1 MSFKLEDLP
10 YQRQAIDAVVRLF
23 EGQQR
28 NYLDLD
34 LQSDCYPNRLLL
46 SRQEIVANIE
56 KIIAE
61 NGIGHGEASL
71 SLDPDYCIEMETG
84 TGKTLVY
91 LRTIYELC
99 REYGFTKFV
108 ILVPSV
114 PIREG
119 VLDTIE
125 SFRPQLERLYNIPL
139 HAFEYDSKK
148 LTKVKRF
155 IEGTDLQVMV
165 MTTHSFSAD
174 DNIINRPD
182 RDDSPDGYSYWQA
195 LAKVRPCIIMD
206 EPQEGMDT
214 ENLRPRLNA
223 LDPVAR
229 LRYSATHKVLR
240 NLIYRLSPF
249 DAYSQHLVKK
259 IEVLSVAEIN
269 DEATLKIE
277 LTEIQ
282 TGKGQPKAKLKAW
295 RQMAGG
301 FKYAETKWLKSGDS
315 LEDATKNISYRDFK
329 ISQIRERGLRGGGA
343 MVKFSN
349 GIELTPHTATGDIK
363 GIFRQQLYWLCYRH
377 FQKVDSLQAQGIK
390 PLSLIFIDRVANYME
405 PDGII
410 RTLFCEEFPKAY
422 RDHYGEDA
430 PPGLVHDVQAYYFA
444 KTNAG
449 EFTDNENSMAKQR
462 EIYDEILRDKEALLA
477 FDNPRQFIFSHS
489 ALGVGWDN
497 PNVFNIATLNQT
509 YSDIKK
515 RQEIGRGL
523 RICRNQSGQRIYDSD
538 TTQEGEETNLL
549 TVIPNESYQTFVT
562 QYQSEL
568 SSHVPTRHSHKGKP
582 PAKKKVT
589 LNQERF
595 KSDRFRRFWQ
605 RLAQRT
611 DYSVSFDE
619 AKLVADCID
628 AINEIS
634 IARYQAEIEL
644 TRIDQ
649 LSEKDEAKAT
659 SLGRE
664 TFRLDADFSPLDLIE
679 ELSENTALAYPTIV
693 DIAKGLTNLDQLVR
707 NPPRYLHLATEHINR
722 IAVDE
727 MVRTIDYRPTGE
739 EYGFDLFK
747 DVIETYRKTVPTPNT
762 GIYDHV
768 ILDAESLPES
778 RFATEADRSPKVRA
792 LIKLPDW
799 YKIPVPSLRGGSG
812 TYTPDFGLVI
822 TDKGLRDDE
831 EVELHLVVETKST
844 DKLEELSADEQIKIR
859 CAIQHFQAL
868 GIATNATLRYQ
879 APVTRFNPKVEEEQ
893 AAYGGTPQPMGFYA
907 PKSAF
912 GPTLLQA
919 TASPDPEELDALLG
933 SAALTP
939 KNLL

>member
-1 MSFKLEDLP
+1 MSFKLEDLS
-10 YQRQAIDAVVRLF
+10 YQRQAIEAAVRLF

-28 NYLDLD
+28 NYFDLH
-34 LQSDCYPNRLLL
+34 LQGDCFPNRLDL
-46 SRQEIVANIE
+46 SRQEIVANVE
-56 KIIAE
+56 KIAGE
-61 NGIGHGEASL
+61 NGISHGEATICI
-71 SLDPDYCIEMETG
+71 DPDYCIEMETG

-99 REYGFTKFV
+99 REYGFTKFI

-148 LTKVKRF
+148 LPKVKAF
-155 IEGTDLQVMV
+155 IEGTDLQVMI

-174 DNIINRPD
+174 DNIINRSG
-182 RDDSPDGYSYWQA
+182 RDDSPDGMSYWQA
-195 LAKVRPCIIMD
+195 LGKVRPIVIMD

-214 ENLRPRLNA
+214 ANLRPRLDA

-240 NLIYRLSPF
+240 NLIYRLTPF
-249 DAYSQHLVKK
+249 EAYNQRLVKK

-277 LTEIQ
+277 LVDIQ
-282 TGKGQPKAKLKAW
+282 TGKGAPKAKLKAW
-295 RQMAGG
+295 RQMASG
-301 FKYAETKWLKSGDS
+301 FKYAETKWLKDGDS
-315 LEDATKNISYRDFK
+315 LEEATKNISYRDFK
-329 ISQIRERGLRGGGA
+329 ISHIRAQGLRGGGA
-343 MVKFSN
+343 MVKFYN
-349 GIELTPHTATGDIK
+349 GVELTPRSATGDVK

-377 FQKVDSLQAQGIK
+377 FEKVEKLKGQGIK
-390 PLSLIFIDRVANYME
+390 PLSLIFIDRVANYMD
-405 PDGII
+405 PDGLIKV
-410 RTLFCEEFPKAY
+410 LFLEEFPKAY
-422 RDHYGEDA
+422 RDHYKED
-430 PPGLVHDVQAYYFA
+430 PPEGMAHDVQAYYFA

-449 EFTDNENSMAKQR
+449 EFTDSENSMAKQR

-523 RICRNQSGQRIYDSD
+523 RICRDQSGVRIYDED
-538 TTQEGEETNLL
+538 TTPEGEEINLL

-568 SSHVPTRHSHKGKP
+568 RTHVPTRHSPKGKP
-582 PAKKKVT
+582 PKRKKVS
-589 LNQERF
+589 LNREQFEG
-595 KSDRFRRFWQ
+595 DPFRRFWK
-605 RLAQRT
+605 RLSQRT

-619 AKLVADCID
+619 DALVEDCID
-628 AINEIS
+628 KLNEITLQH
-634 IARYQAEIEL
+634 YEAEIEL
-644 TRIDQ
+644 TRIDT
-649 LSEKDEAKAT
+649 LSAEDEATAT
-659 SLGRE
+659 SLGQE
-664 TFRLDADFSPLDLIE
+664 TTRLAADFSPMDLIE

-693 DIAKGLTNLDQLVR
+693 KIVKGITNLDQLIR

-722 IAVDE
+722 IAIDE
-727 MVRTIDYRPTGE
+727 MVRTIDYTPTGE
-739 EYGFDLFK
+739 AYGFDLFQ
-747 DVIETYRKTVPTPNT
+747 DVIETFRSTVPTPNT
-762 GIYDHV
+762 GIYDHA
-768 ILDAESLPES
+768 ILDADSLPED
-778 RFATEADRSPKVRA
+778 RFANEADRHPRVRA
-792 LIKLPDW
+792 LLKLPDW
-799 YKIPVPSLRGGSG
+799 YKIPVPSIKGGST

-822 TDKGLRDDE
+822 SHKGLRDNE

-844 DKLEELSADEQIKIR
+844 DNLDALTTEEQIKIK
-859 CAIQHFQAL
+859 CAIKHFHAL
-868 GIATNATLRYQ
+868 GISANTTLLFQ
-879 APVTRFNPKVEEEQ
+879 APVERFDPNVREDSIEYRTKPPE
-893 AAYGGTPQPMGFYA
+893 MGFFA
-907 PKSAF
+907 PRDNFAA
-912 GPTLLQA
+912 TLKEA
-919 TASPDPEELDALLG
+919 TANPSE
-933 SAALTP
+933 
-939 KNLL
+939 